1 MSRVLL
7 AAALA
12 CGACWT
18 GSDTPVVESTVAA
31 RPSQPERPKLRVKL
45 ERTGCFGNCPAYSVV
60 IDGSGRVEWIGHAN
74 VLAMGRR
81 QGSVTRF
88 ELDELSRR
96 IDRAR
101 FFERDGYG
109 ELPQQ
114 KQECQTVGTTT
125 TCTFSTSV
133 SICSDTSHAIISVQR
148 GVRRHKLD
156 NDHCTDRPEL
166 DALEEYI
173 DRIANTEAWIEQ

>member
-1 MSRVLL
+1 MARLLL
-7 AAALA
+7 AAMLL

-18 GSDTPVVESTVAA
+18 GSEPPALESTTAA
-31 RPSQPERPKLRVKL
+31 KRSKPEPLQLRVKL
-45 ERTGCFGNCPAYSVV
+45 ERTGCFGNCPSYSVV
-60 IDGSGRVEWIGHAN
+60 IDGSGRVDWIGHAN
-74 VLAMGRR
+74 VMVMARQQGRV
-81 QGSVTRF
+81 SRF

-114 KQECQTVGTTT
+114 QECQTIGRQTS
-125 TCTFSTSV
+125 CSFSTSV
-133 SICSDTSHAIISVQR
+133 SICSDTSHAIVTVVR
-148 GVRRHKLD
+148 GIQRHKID
-156 NDHCTDRPEL
+156 NAHCSDHPEL